1 MKPLVLLHGFTG
13 TPASFDELTALMRA
27 DAGALR
33 VLRPWILGHG
43 ADAPGVETFEGEVD
57 RLGTEIRAAGFAGA
71 HLCGYSMGARLA
83 LGLLTREP
91 GLFSGAT
98 LIGVHP
104 GLATPTERSERRKSD
119 ERWCRLL
126 QEQGLAAFVRAWQ
139 AEPTFQ
145 SQAGLDDPRAAS
157 ALARQHEI
165 RSAHRPE
172 ELAHALRVLGLA
184 EMPDY
189 RSTLDTTAMAL
200 TLVVGAQDAKF
211 LSLGQTLVE
220 RSKSTRLEIIAD
232 AGHNIVLEAPAR
244 LAMILERAVAA

>member
-13 TPASFDELTALMRA
+13 TPASFDELTALLRA
-27 DAGALR
+27 DTGALR
-33 VLRPWILGHG
+33 VLCPSILGHG
-43 ADAPGVETFEGEVD
+43 ADAAGVETFEGEID
-57 RLGTEIRAAGFAGA
+57 RLATQIRAAGFAGA

-83 LGLLTREP
+83 LGLLAREP

-104 GLATPTERSERRKSD
+104 GLTSSTERSERRTSD

-126 QEQGLAAFVRAWQ
+126 QEQGLATFIRAWQ
-139 AEPTFQ
+139 AQPTFQ
-145 SQAGLDDPRAAS
+145 SQATLDDPRAAP

-172 ELAHALRVLGLA
+172 ELARALRVLGLA

-189 RSTLDTTAMAL
+189 RSTLDTTPMAL
-200 TLVVGAQDAKF
+200 TLVVGAEDTKF
-211 LSLGQTLVE
+211 LALGQSIVL

-232 AGHNIVLEAPAR
+232 AGHNVVLEAPAR
-244 LAMILERAVAA
+244 LAAILGRAVAA